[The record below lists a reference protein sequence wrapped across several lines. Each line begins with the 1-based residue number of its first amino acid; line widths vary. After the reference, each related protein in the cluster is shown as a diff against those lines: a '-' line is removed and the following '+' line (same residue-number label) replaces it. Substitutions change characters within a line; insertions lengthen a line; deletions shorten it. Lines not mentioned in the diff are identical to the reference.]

1 MRKLAAAL
9 LAAMAAPAT
18 AIPPP
23 LPPPDQF
30 EFYVDGVTI
39 SCRLP
44 QPAGPLT
51 GCMLQYSLYLLSVR
65 MHRQADG
72 SFRYYATR
80 NCLEPGP
87 HTQGFEFANR
97 DGTLTAASTLP
108 GSTLERDLRALLEM
122 RSKTECEAIAN
133 WPHQLT
139 QIMPRLER
147 AFVVYRSLA
156 FQ

>member
-1 MRKLAAAL
+1 MNKIAAAVLAA
-9 LAAMAAPAT
+9 LAAPVA
-18 AIPPP
+18 AIPPA

-30 EFYVDGVTI
+30 EFAVDGVTI
-39 SCRLP
+39 ACRLP
-44 QPAGPLT
+44 QTAGPLT

-97 DGTLTAASTLP
+97 DGVLAANSTVAAS
-108 GSTLERDLRALLEM
+108 SLEKDLRELLEM
-122 RSKTECEAIAN
+122 RSKPDCESIAN
-133 WPHQLT
+133 WPHQIS
-139 QIMPRLER
+139 QIVPRLER